1 MNGLISFAMVVTV
14 SKMIESTWWSVQKE
28 IEGLLLTDLPVELSL
43 DMRSL
48 KSVVIC
54 TRRRRIG
61 NCAVLAQVRSLLR
74 SRWVFDEC
82 DHTLQT

>member
-1 MNGLISFAMVVTV
+1 MNGLISFAVVVTA

-43 DMRSL
+43 DTRLL
-48 KSVVIC
+48 KSILLC

-61 NCAVLAQVRSLLR
+61 NCAVLAQVSSLLR
-74 SRWVFDEC
+74 SR
-82 DHTLQT
+82 

>member
-43 DMRSL
+43 DTRLL
-48 KSVVIC
+48 KSV
-54 TRRRRIG
+54 
-61 NCAVLAQVRSLLR
+61 LL
-74 SRWVFDEC
+74 
-82 DHTLQT
+82 